1 MHPYS
6 HCDATIDA
14 NARVPY
20 GTLDMKST
28 LSNKV
33 QLFDLQSF
41 CYYRLTNLRKLLH
54 SFGHFHKELSIL
66 RIDICSKLKEKLLMI

>member
-33 QLFDLQSF
+33 PLFDLQSV
-41 CYYRLTNLRKLLH
+41 CKL
-54 SFGHFHKELSIL
+54 FHGKPFINSGA
-66 RIDICSKLKEKLLMI
+66 R

>member
-33 QLFDLQSF
+33 PLFDLQSVCNDSQAF
-41 CYYRLTNLRKLLH
+41 
-54 SFGHFHKELSIL
+54 
-66 RIDICSKLKEKLLMI
+66 